1 MIVIINIGP
10 FRDTTLRQGASPSG
24 TSDKKTNKQ
33 TTLPVNAGN
42 LREPSPAP
50 TSVLWKLRFGEAW
63 GPGAALWPTSGLS
76 LLTPGSSLPSHWPS
90 SHPALAASPV
100 PLMGP
105 RWSAP
110 ASLLALGGRDQGSC
124 LGSGARRAG
133 CYSSHPSPTFQ
144 SAGTAER
151 GPGGSLAANQG
162 ENRAWGFRV
171 SKAVLNLGSTY
182 AL

>member
-1 MIVIINIGP
+1 MEPAQGLHSCCGEIVVPPGP
-10 FRDTTLRQGASPSG
+10 QGPCGVVMGKGPESPFLC
-24 TSDKKTNKQ
+24 T
-33 TTLPVNAGN
+33 PHA
-42 LREPSPAP
+42 PSPAP

-110 ASLLALGGRDQGSC
+110 ASLLALGGRDQGPC
-124 LGSGARRAG
+124 LGSGARSAG
-133 CYSSHPSPTFQ
+133 CCSSHPSPTFQ